1 MQALREITV
10 WEGNVQ
16 PNHVYLM
23 DGDKAVAY
31 IKAGSDQPFYF
42 TNPMRIDKRGRKFE
56 KLDTNPFEKSVE
68 STTIEVQGSKGNV
81 YYVDPVAKSCTC
93 SGFMYRGN
101 CRHLKDLQLSK

>member
-10 WEGNVQ
+10 WEGDAQ

-31 IKAGSDQPFYF
+31 IKHGSDQPFYF

-56 KLDTNPFEKSVE
+56 KLDTNPFEISVE
-68 STTIEVQGSKGNV
+68 STTIEVQGSNGAV
-81 YYVDPVAKSCTC
+81 YYVDPETKTCTC
-93 SGFMYRGN
+93 KGFEFRGT
-101 CRHLKDLQLSK
+101 CRHLKDLQLTQ

>member
-10 WEGNVQ
+10 WEGDAQ

-31 IKAGSDQPFYF
+31 IKQGDTQPFYF
-42 TNPMRIDKRGRKFE
+42 TNPMRLDKRGRKFE
-56 KLDTNPFEKSVE
+56 KLDTNPFETSVK

-81 YYVDPVAKSCTC
+81 YYVDPETKTCTC
-93 SGFMYRGN
+93 SGFQFRGD
-101 CRHLKDLQLSK
+101 CKHVKEHCK